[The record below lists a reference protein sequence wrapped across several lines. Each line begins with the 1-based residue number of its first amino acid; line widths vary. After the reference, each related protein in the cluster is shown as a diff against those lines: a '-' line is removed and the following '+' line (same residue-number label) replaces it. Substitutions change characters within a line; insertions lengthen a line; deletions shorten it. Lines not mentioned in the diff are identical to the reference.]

1 MYKVIMPK
9 LGMAQSY
16 CVIDKWFKKVGDKIE
31 KGDVILEVSTDK
43 IVYEVE
49 AKQSGYLLKTLRSL
63 GEEVPVTE
71 VIAFIGEKDER
82 IIEEEKDIV
91 NEVEPE
97 KIASKVDADSQG
109 VRISALAKVFAEKN
123 NIDIA
128 QVKGSGIKQRIMM
141 EDVEEYLKEKNKIAE
156 IKNTSLKIYSKKSL
170 SGVRKVI
177 AEKMVLAI
185 NNIPHISQST
195 KADVTKLV
203 LMKEKIS
210 ANYDNLTYTD
220 LLIKIVAL
228 AIRDNI
234 EVNSS
239 LVGNEHLI
247 YDDINI
253 GFVVSIPEG
262 VIIPVIYN
270 CDKKSVF
277 EIAEERKS
285 LIEKSKQNKL
295 SIKDIS
301 GGTFTISNLGMFN
314 VRSLTAI
321 IYPPQGA
328 ILTIGKIYSSAEV
341 VNEEKIEIKKMLE
354 LTSTEDHRILDGAIG
369 AKFLTRI
376 VELLEDPALA
386 IDFQIK

>member
-31 KGDVILEVSTDK
+31 KGDILLEVSTDK
-43 IVYEVE
+43 ITYEVE

-71 VIAFIGEKDER
+71 VVAFIGEKDEI
-82 IIEEEKDIV
+82 IIEEEKDPV
-91 NEVEPE
+91 NEREPE
-97 KIASKVDADSQG
+97 KIFGKEDTGSQG
-109 VRISALAKVFAEKN
+109 IRISALAKVFAEKN

-128 QVKGSGIKQRIMM
+128 QVKGSGIKQRIMI
-141 EDVEEYLKEKNKIAE
+141 EDVEAYLKKKDEIAE
-156 IKNTSLKIYSKKSL
+156 IKKTSLKIKSKKSL
-170 SGVRKVI
+170 SGIRKII

-203 LMKEKIS
+203 LLKEKIS
-210 ANYDNLTYTD
+210 VNCENITYTD
-220 LLIKIVAL
+220 LFIKIVAL
-228 AIRDNI
+228 AIRDNL

-239 LVGNEHLI
+239 LIGNEHLI

-262 VIIPVIYN
+262 IIIPVINN
-270 CDKKSVF
+270 CDKKSIL
-277 EIAEERKS
+277 EIARERAD

-301 GGTFTISNLGMFN
+301 DGTFTISNLGMFN

-341 VNEEKIEIKKMLE
+341 VNDEKIEIKKMLE

-376 VELLEDPALA
+376 TELLEDPALA
-386 IDFQIK
+386 IDFQLK